1 MRGAFSASFSRSQRA
16 GFLSAAGLLGAACV
30 LVVSACGSSSAA
42 SSSTPSGTTTGDIAT
57 TPAATGATGA
67 AGTSGFAAYTSCL
80 KAHGVSF
87 PQGGGGGFFRRGGAT
102 GATGSTGATGTGS
115 IGAAGPTG
123 ATGTTGAA
131 GRFRGGRP
139 APTAAQQKALAAC
152 ASLRPSGGFGFG
164 GGRGGG
170 TGPGGSGG
178 FANNPTFQKF
188 QQCLTSHG
196 VTTGAG
202 ADRSSPASQAAFAA
216 CRSLLPN
223 GGNFG
228 RGGFAGGGGAPG
240 GGTTGG
246 GAPSSTFAK
255 FQACL
260 KAHGVQPGAASG
272 QSSSKTAAAIA
283 TCQKLLPQNGSGAG
297 TATTR

>member
-1 MRGAFSASFSRSQRA
+1 MRGSFPASFSRSGRA
-16 GFLSAAGLLGAACV
+16 GWVLAAGLVGVACV

-42 SSSTPSGTTTGDIAT
+42 SSSAPSGTTTGDVVTT
-57 TPAATGATGA
+57 TPAATGATGSTGA
-67 AGTSGFAAYTSCL
+67 NGFAAYTSCL

-102 GATGSTGATGTGS
+102 GS
-115 IGAAGPTG
+115 IGATGPTG
-123 ATGTTGAA
+123 ATGAS
-131 GRFRGGRP
+131 GRFRSGRP

-152 ASLRPSGGFGFG
+152 ASLRPTGGFGFG

-170 TGPGGSGG
+170 TGAGGAGAGG

-188 QQCLTSHG
+188 EQCLTSHG
-196 VTTGAG
+196 VAAGAG
-202 ADRSSPASQAAFAA
+202 ADRTSPAFQTAFAA

-228 RGGFAGGGGAPG
+228 GGGFGGGGGAPG
-240 GGTTGG
+240 GGATGG

-260 KAHGVQPGAASG
+260 KAHGVQPGAAGG
-272 QSSSKTAAAIA
+272 QSSSKTSAAIA

-297 TATTR
+297 ATTTG